1 MGGVMTFKA
10 QREQGVAL
18 VTALILLLVMTIL
31 GVSTVSTASM
41 EVRMAANDQ
50 FLENAFQSAETG
62 LDGDLARLNSGAV
75 VSPAATGNQAAGD
88 PPNCNAPVNGAV
100 PGLGGTFTTT
110 LCYVGTGGLPEGYDI
125 GKYNHYMFQNDS
137 QGVVAMGQASSLQSL
152 GMSIVGP
159 K

>member
-1 MGGVMTFKA
+1 MGGAMTLNTH
-10 QREQGVAL
+10 REQGVAL

-50 FLENAFQSAETG
+50 FLENAFQAAETG
-62 LDGDLARLNSGAV
+62 LDGDMARLNTGAV
-75 VSPAATGNQAAGD
+75 DAPAAIGNQAAGD
-88 PPNCNAPVNGAV
+88 PPNCSAPVNGVV
-100 PGLGGTFTTT
+100 PELGGTFTTT
-110 LCYVGTGGLPEGYDI
+110 LCFMGTGGMPEGYDI

-137 QGVVAMGQASSLQSL
+137 QGVVAMGQANSLQSL

>member
-1 MGGVMTFKA
+1 MGGAMTFNTH
-10 QREQGVAL
+10 REQGIAL

-31 GVSTVSTASM
+31 GISTVSTASM

-50 FLENAFQSAETG
+50 FLENAFQAAETG
-62 LDGDLARLNSGAV
+62 LDGDLARLNNGAV
-75 VSPAATGNQAAGD
+75 VSPAATGNPAAGD
-88 PPNCNAPVNGAV
+88 PLVCNAPVEGAV
-100 PGLGGTFTTT
+100 PEIGGIFTTT

-137 QGVVAMGQASSLQSL
+137 QGVVEMGQASSLQSL